1 MKKLFFTGL
10 VILLPFTLTL
20 VIVLGII
27 NLFTTPFQAPVE
39 ALLDYYNLLDRPF
52 LFLSGETV
60 LYLSSK
66 ILVIL
71 ALFSFIVL
79 IGFLGRLVI
88 IKSLFQFGNALMT
101 RIPIVN
107 RVYQSSQDLVYSLF
121 NPKGSSFSQVA
132 LVPFPHSGVYTMGFL
147 TAKHTPEKQTSEPHE
162 NKVLVFVP
170 GTPNPT
176 AGFMLSYHS
185 QDVIILD
192 MKVEDG
198 LKFVVSCGI
207 AFPGTVTSVDS

>member
-20 VIVLGII
+20 LIVGAII
-27 NLFTTPFQAPVE
+27 SFLTTPFQGPVE
-39 ALLDYYNLLDRPF
+39 SLLDYYDLLDRPF

-66 ILVIL
+66 IVVIL
-71 ALFSFIVL
+71 VLVSFIIL

-88 IKSLFQFGNALMT
+88 VKKLFEFGNAIIS

-107 RVYQSSQDLVYSLF
+107 RVYQSVQDLVYSLF
-121 NPKGSSFSQVA
+121 NSQGSSFSQVA
-132 LVPFPHSGVYTMGFL
+132 LVPFPHSGVYAMGLL
-147 TAKHTPEKQTSEPHE
+147 TKKQTVESHAG
-162 NKVLVFVP
+162 NVLVFVP

-176 AGFMLSYHS
+176 AGFMLSYRY

-198 LKFVVSCGI
+198 LKFIVSCGI
-207 AFPGTVTSVDS
+207 ALPGTVTSIES